1 MVVTIRDVAKRAG
14 VAVSTVS
21 KVINKYPSVSED
33 TIARVNKAI
42 EELHF
47 IPNSVAASLSSKQSG
62 RVAVITD
69 PDGQTLAS
77 SEIMMQYIMGAVK
90 AGNEA
95 RIDVIPLFFS
105 MLKDM
110 TVEEIE
116 HRLEVQNIRSII
128 MCGLD
133 NDMEVLLDLVKRE
146 KFKNVLVDM
155 PMVDENTSN
164 IGVDHAQAQK
174 DILRKTITENEGP
187 SASVLY
193 ISGRTNSYV
202 TEERVRGAKELAEE
216 LGYKL
221 TIVDGAFSEKK
232 AREITLEYGRNHD
245 IIACGSDLMA
255 IGAMKALTD
264 MNIFHPVCGFDGI
277 TLMGYT
283 GKNMNTVRQNFMEI
297 GEEALREAYRLMTG
311 ETGRSIKVPYSLVH
325 IRYEDVLA

>member
-105 MLKDM
+105 MLKGM

-133 NDMEVLLDLVKRE
+133 NDMDVLLDLVKRE
-146 KFKNVLVDM
+146 RFKNVLVDM

-174 DILRKTITENEGP
+174 DILRKTITENDGP

-311 ETGRSIKVPYSLVH
+311 ETGRSIKVPYNLVH

>member
-105 MLKDM
+105 MLKGM

-311 ETGRSIKVPYSLVH
+311 ETGRSIKVPYNLVH

>member
-133 NDMEVLLDLVKRE
+133 NDMEVLLDLVRRE

>member
-1 MVVTIRDVAKRAG
+1 MVTIRDVAKRAG

-42 EELHF
+42 EELQF

-95 RIDVIPLFFS
+95 RVEVVPLFFS
-105 MLKDM
+105 MLDNMK
-110 TVEEIE
+110 VEDIE

-133 NDMEVLLDLVKRE
+133 NDMNVLLDLVKRE
-146 KFKNVLVDM
+146 KFKNVLIDM
-155 PMVDENTSN
+155 PMTSENTSN

-174 DILRKTITENEGP
+174 DIIRKTITENEGP
-187 SASVLY
+187 SDSVLY

-202 TEERVRGAKELAEE
+202 TQERIKGAKELSAE

-221 TIVDGAFSEKK
+221 TVVDGEFSEKK
-232 AREITLEYGRNHD
+232 AREIVLEYGRDYD

-264 MNIFHPVCGFDGI
+264 MNVFHPVCGFDGI

-297 GEEALREAYRLMTG
+297 GEEALNECYRLMSG
-311 ETGRSIKVPYSLVH
+311 EKGRVITVPYNLVH
-325 IRYEDVLA
+325 VRYEDVLV

>member
-95 RIDVIPLFFS
+95 RIEVVPLFFS
-105 MLKDM
+105 MLKGM
-110 TVEEIE
+110 KVEDIE

-133 NDMEVLLDLVKRE
+133 NDMDVLLDLVKRE
-146 KFKNVLVDM
+146 RFKNVLVDM
-155 PMVDENTSN
+155 PMTGESTSN
-164 IGVDHAQAQK
+164 IGVDHHQAQM

-187 SASVLY
+187 SNSVLY
-193 ISGRTNSYV
+193 ISGRSNSYV
-202 TEERVRGAKELAEE
+202 TEERVKGAKELSEE

-221 TIVDGAFSEKK
+221 TIVDGGFSEKK
-232 AREITLEYGRNHD
+232 AREITLEYGRDHD

-264 MNIFHPVCGFDGI
+264 MNVFHPVCGFDGI

-283 GKNMNTVRQNFMEI
+283 AKNMNTVRQNFMEI
-297 GEEALREAYRLMTG
+297 GEEALRECYRLMTG
-311 ETGRSIKVPYSLVH
+311 ETGRSIKVPYNLVH
-325 IRYEDVLA
+325 ITYEDVLT

>member
-283 GKNMNTVRQNFMEI
+283 AKNMNTVRQNFMEI

>member
-105 MLKDM
+105 MLKGM

-283 GKNMNTVRQNFMEI
+283 AKNMNTVRQNFMEI

>member
-1 MVVTIRDVAKRAG
+1 
-14 VAVSTVS
+14 
-21 KVINKYPSVSED
+21 
-33 TIARVNKAI
+33 
-42 EELHF
+42 
-47 IPNSVAASLSSKQSG
+47 
-62 RVAVITD
+62 
-69 PDGQTLAS
+69 
-77 SEIMMQYIMGAVK
+77 
-90 AGNEA
+90 
-95 RIDVIPLFFS
+95 
-105 MLKDM
+105 MLKGM

-283 GKNMNTVRQNFMEI
+283 AKNMNTVRQNFMEI

>member
-105 MLKDM
+105 MLKGM

-133 NDMEVLLDLVKRE
+133 NDMEVLLDLVRRE

-283 GKNMNTVRQNFMEI
+283 AKNMNTVRQNFMEI

>member
-1 MVVTIRDVAKRAG
+1 MVTIRDVAKRAG

-33 TIARVNKAI
+33 TIIRVNKAI

-47 IPNSVAASLSSKQSG
+47 IPNSVAASLSSKQTG

-95 RIDVIPLFFS
+95 HLDVVPLFFS
-105 MLKDM
+105 MFKDKNA
-110 TVEEIE
+110 EEIE

-128 MCGLD
+128 VCGLD
-133 NDMEVLLDLVKRE
+133 RDMKALTEVIERE
-146 KFKNVLVDM
+146 HFKNVVVDM
-155 PMVDENTSN
+155 PMESENTSN

-174 DILRKTITENEGP
+174 DILRKTITENSGP
-187 SASVLY
+187 SDSVLY

-202 TEERVRGAKELAEE
+202 TEERIRGAMELSEE
-216 LGYKL
+216 LGFDL
-221 TIVDGAFSEKK
+221 TVMNGAFSEKQ
-232 AREITLEYGRNHD
+232 AREITFEYGRDKD

-264 MNIFHPVCGFDGI
+264 MNVFHPVCGFDGI
-277 TLMGYT
+277 TLMGYA
-283 GKNMNTVRQNFMEI
+283 GKNMTTVRQDFTEI
-297 GEEALREAYRLMTG
+297 GEEALRECCRLMGG
-311 ETGRSIKVPYSLVH
+311 EKGRTIRVPYHLVQV
-325 IRYEDVLA
+325 RYEDVLA

>member
-133 NDMEVLLDLVKRE
+133 NDMEVLLDLVRRE

-283 GKNMNTVRQNFMEI
+283 AKNMNTVRQNFMEI